1 MSEGKKTA
9 LTMNRAPQGRGQPR
23 LGATWYPG
31 GQDDF
36 YMPEVISPSPQ
47 RCALSILDKIIYGPP
62 LVAGGLLR
70 WKLG

>member
-1 MSEGKKTA
+1 M
-9 LTMNRAPQGRGQPR
+9 MNRAPQGRGQPR

-47 RCALSILDKIIYGPP
+47 RCVLSVLVKIVYGLPSSCWRLALVETWLTS
-62 LVAGGLLR
+62 LR
-70 WKLG
+70 IFV

>member
-47 RCALSILDKIIYGPP
+47 RCALSVLDKIVYGPP
-62 LVAGGLLR
+62 LVAGDLLR